1 MLRVFGSIWR
11 VLRAFVKTLAVLIL
25 ALTVLPA
32 SMATAGVALAL
43 FTDVPVT
50 VPPRRDIPVILPTI
64 VYDSLNNEIAT
75 FKEFDSSIP
84 VEPADIPQVL
94 KDALIATEDRRFMEH
109 QGVDI
114 KGIARAV
121 KSDFDGNGT
130 NQGASTITMQLVKQ
144 RYSGDEQADLR
155 DSKLST
161 ADKLGGKFR
170 QAVVANR
177 LDRQYA
183 KNGLLEGKN
192 GILFE
197 YLTAVYLGQGAYG
210 VGAASQT
217 YFRKSVSALTLSE
230 AATLVGVI
238 PSPSRY
244 DPRDH
249 PKESENKR
257 KLVLEKMLSEKK
269 ITQLE
274 HDEAVRQELW
284 VDPDD
289 GSLPPPGKPVTVIY
303 RRIKTAEKYPYFVDY
318 VRRYLIAKYGEERV
332 FRGGLAV
339 YTTIS
344 PQMQAKAE
352 EAAAWVLKGA
362 PAGVSTSIVSV
373 EPATGFVRALVGGRD
388 FNAIGGQVNLAL
400 GLCPSLEAL
409 RKRLGHDPDL
419 APECLQSGDIDG
431 GGTGRS
437 PGSSIK
443 PIVMAAGF
451 ARGVTP
457 ESTYSGSTYFPPDGS
472 RPIKNYEGGSY
483 GKVSIR
489 VATQKSVNTAYV
501 RLGMDVGIRNVAK
514 MAQDLGITG
523 AWYDKKVHGASY
535 SIGGFD
541 VSPLEMASAYSVFAN
556 RGLRMPQT
564 PVIKVVDSN
573 GELLEDNVNRN
584 GKRVLTE
591 NVADNIVDVM
601 RGVVAPGGTGPKAAL
616 AGREVAGKT
625 GTSQGNGNA
634 WFVGYTPNLST
645 AVWLGYKDSL
655 KPLRGI
661 KGIRGGVTG
670 GSLPAM
676 TFHRYMTAALE
687 NEPVLQFAPPLPI
700 RREVQLSRTEMLRR
714 QSRGGLEL
722 GKRKAIIQIPSDRK
736 VETAGN
742 PPVPDDE
749 TGQFGVGPSTL
760 VLNEVPPPG
769 PVPEPS
775 TVVPVPGPVP
785 VVPEP
790 TVPPAP
796 TVPQVP
802 APEPPPP
809 PPDPAPVAA
818 PPPPPE

>member
-1 MLRVFGSIWR
+1 VFRTLLRLFGEVFK
-11 VLRAFVKTLAVLIL
+11 VLRAFVKTLAVLII

-32 SMATAGVALAL
+32 GMATAGIALAL
-43 FTDVPVT
+43 FANVPVT
-50 VPPRRDIPVILPTI
+50 IPPRREVPVILPTH
-64 VYDSLNNEIAT
+64 VYDSLNNEIAL

-84 VEPADIPQVL
+84 VEKTDIPQNL
-94 KDALIATEDRRFMEH
+94 KDALISTEDRRFIEH
-109 QGVDI
+109 RGVDI
-114 KGIARAV
+114 KGIARAI
-121 KSDFDGNGT
+121 KSDFDGNGGQ
-130 NQGASTITMQLVKQ
+130 QGASTITMQLVKQ

-155 DSKLST
+155 DSKLS
-161 ADKLGGKFR
+161 AVDKISGKFR

-177 LDRQYA
+177 LDREFTKKDVA
-183 KNGLLEGKN
+183 AGKDD
-192 GILFE
+192 ILFE

-274 HDEAVRQELW
+274 HDEAVKQVLW

-289 GSLPPPGKPVTVIY
+289 GTPPPYAEPVTVIY
-303 RRIKTAEKYPYFVDY
+303 RRPKTAEKYPYFVDY
-318 VRRYLIAKYGEERV
+318 VRRYLIAKYGEEKV
-332 FRGGLAV
+332 YRGGLAV
-339 YTTIS
+339 YTTIN
-344 PQMQAKAE
+344 PAMQDKAE
-352 EAAAWVLKGA
+352 EAAAWLLKGT
-362 PAGVSTSIVSV
+362 PAGLSTSIVSV
-373 EPATGFVRALVGGRD
+373 EPSTGYVLALVGGRD
-388 FNAIGGQVNLAL
+388 FDAPGGQVNLAL
-400 GLCPSLEAL
+400 GLCPSMEAL

-419 APECLQSGDIDG
+419 APACLQSGDIDG

-443 PIVMAAGF
+443 PIVLAAGF
-451 ARGVTP
+451 ARGYTP
-457 ESTYSGSTYFPPDGS
+457 ESKFSGSTYFPPDKS
-472 RPIKNYEGGSY
+472 RPIKNYEGGNY
-483 GKVSIR
+483 GNVTLR
-489 VATQKSVNTAYV
+489 VALQKSVNTAFV
-501 RLGMDVGIRNVAK
+501 RLGMDVNIRNVAK

-556 RGLRMPQT
+556 RGVRMPQT
-564 PVIKVVDSN
+564 PVIKVVDAD
-573 GELLEDNVNRN
+573 GTFLENNVNRT
-584 GKRVLTE
+584 GKRVLSE
-591 NVADNIVDVM
+591 VVADNVVDVM
-601 RGVVAPGGTGPKAAL
+601 RGPVGPGGTGPKAAL
-616 AGREVAGKT
+616 AGRDTAGKT

-645 AVWLGYKDSL
+645 AVWIGYKDSL
-655 KPLRGI
+655 KPVRGI

-687 NEPVLQFAPPLPI
+687 NEPVLYFAQPLPI
-700 RREVQLSRTEMLRR
+700 RKEVQLSRAEVLRR
-714 QSRGGLEL
+714 QARGGLDPA
-722 GKRKAIIQIPSDRK
+722 KQRPAIQVPSNRK

-742 PPVPDDE
+742 PPTPDDE
-749 TGQFGVGPSTL
+749 TGQFGVGPSTI
-760 VLNEVPPPG
+760 VLDQVPL
-769 PVPEPS
+769 
-775 TVVPVPGPVP
+775 PGPVP
-785 VVPEP
+785 VQSTEV
-790 TVPPAP
+790 PAP
-796 TVPQVP
+796 TVPPETVPPTVLVPPLP
-802 APEPPPP
+802 APGTEAPVPVPTLPPPP
-809 PPDPAPVAA
+809 V
-818 PPPPPE
+818 